1 MTLHLCFLVEERRG
15 EPGVGPVFT
24 EVFEHLQGRGF
35 NVDILIPEQTAWRA
49 DMLAPS
55 HDLYLLKS
63 DTELALTVAGILQ
76 AHEAPILNPYPN
88 CLAAK
93 DKIAT
98 ARRLR
103 AGRIP
108 TPRSWAAADL
118 GCLRPVIEEIPLII
132 RPYRGFHGCGAQK
145 VADPHELA
153 TMPRFNAPVL
163 AQEYIAGTG
172 DDVKLY
178 VVGDRVF
185 STRKPFSARS
195 FTIPGRSCPVSAE
208 MRDVALR
215 CGEVFGL
222 GLYGLDVIETRE
234 GPYVVDL
241 NYFPGYKGVPGAS
254 RAPADYIADYAQGR
268 VWLPGAGPIEPI
280 EAAEYAEVPEPATR
294 NDARPAMIAAAVD
307 SGPLSLAAA
316 PQQVSATAVGHG

>member
-15 EPGVGPVFT
+15 EPGVGLVFT

-208 MRDVALR
+208 MRDIALR

-234 GPYVVDL
+234 GPYL
-241 NYFPGYKGVPGAS
+241 STSTTS
-254 RAPADYIADYAQGR
+254 RGTRAFQGR
-268 VWLPGAGPIEPI
+268 HEPWPTTSRTTPRAGSGFP
-280 EAAEYAEVPEPATR
+280 VP
-294 NDARPAMIAAAVD
+294 V
-307 SGPLSLAAA
+307 PLSRSR
-316 PQQVSATAVGHG
+316 PRNTPRFPNRQQEMTHDPR